1 MNNKLNEG
9 NVVQK
14 AKINKTQNKDY
25 PYNVQI
31 LNSIDGGKTFY
42 YTGEGEFF
50 ETKEDVRQY
59 IIKFKIVEGL
69 EYVKNNFIYDEEKI
83 NNMLEL
89 SRREFLR
96 LFSEITEQEYENTK
110 NEILHFVRSRKQL
123 YKELNQNIKKEKLE

>member
-42 YTGEGEFF
+42 YTGEGRFF

-59 IIKFKIVEGL
+59 IIKFKIIEGL

-83 NNMLEL
+83 SNMLEL
-89 SRREFLR
+89 SRQEFLR